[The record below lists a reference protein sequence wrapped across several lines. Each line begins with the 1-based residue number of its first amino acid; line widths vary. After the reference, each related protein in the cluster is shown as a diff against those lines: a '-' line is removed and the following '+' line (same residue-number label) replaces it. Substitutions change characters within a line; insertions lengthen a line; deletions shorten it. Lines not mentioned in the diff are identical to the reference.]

1 MAWDRNICMAWLG
14 WQKHTLS
21 IGFLSSVFVW
31 PGWDDLRFSILILDF
46 FSRTKLWWPLCVSEP
61 VQMSMFSFFLPEVFL
76 IYCYKVMALCASGL
90 FRVAMMIKVFVSR
103 CWDLN
108 YSRTIFWWALC
119 VSEPASSPLLENYE
133 PLLMPMVYLN
143 SLGLKCW
150 YWLFVYCYIWRL
162 CRLEQVPLVRIMK
175 LTVLRC

>member
-1 MAWDRNICMAWLG
+1 MNGKGTNLEFMFVDWISGIFGTSGMAGMTKTYVSRSWYLV
-14 WQKHTLS
+14 L
-21 IGFLSSVFVW
+21 
-31 PGWDDLRFSILILDF
+31 
-46 FSRTKLWWPLCVSEP
+46 SRTKLWWPLCVSEP
-61 VQMSMFSFFLPEVFL
+61 VQMSMFSFFFNLKFSLFIVTRLWPFD
-76 IYCYKVMALCASGL
+76 LCGYDDK
-90 FRVAMMIKVFVSR
+90 MFVSR

-119 VSEPASSPLLENYE
+119 VSEPAPSPLLENYE

-162 CRLEQVPLVRIMK
+162 CRLEQVARVRIMK